1 MPVMDKTV
9 ESPAWESLFPDAVYF
24 TEAGADHT
32 SMGVGGRIDMLLNP
46 KSVEDLTEM
55 IRLLNRQGT
64 AHAIVGNWTN
74 LIITDK
80 GYRGALICTR
90 GLNRI
95 DTLQQREAS
104 MRIRAEAGAS
114 LSEVVALAVRENL
127 TGFEFCAGI
136 PGSVGGGVRMNA
148 GAYGHSISEVLE
160 TVTLM
165 DAQGA
170 VQRLEKQELQ
180 FDYRNFHLPEDTMI
194 VEAVFRLWKDPEG
207 QVGEKVKKIM
217 EERRN
222 KHPLQYKNAG
232 SIFKNPKEIPA
243 GRLIEEAGLKG
254 YVIGDAMISEKHGNF
269 IINRGHATADDILA
283 LIHHVQERIQ
293 RDRGVVLELEVK
305 LLGER

>member
-1 MPVMDKTV
+1 MPVMDNTV
-9 ESPAWESLFPDAVYF
+9 ESPAWEALFPGAVYF
-24 TEAGADHT
+24 DQAGAAYT
-32 SMGVGGRIDMLLNP
+32 SMGVGGRIDMILYP
-46 KSVEDLTEM
+46 KSANDLAEM
-55 IRLLNRQGT
+55 IRLLNRQGI

-74 LIITDK
+74 LIITEK

-95 DTLQQREAS
+95 DTTQHAEAP
-104 MRIRAEAGAS
+104 MRVRAEAGVS
-114 LSEVVALAVRENL
+114 LAELVALSVRKNL

-148 GAYGHSISEVLE
+148 GAYGHSISEVLQ

-165 DAQGA
+165 DAQGT
-170 VQRLEKQELQ
+170 VHLLEKQELR
-180 FDYRNFHLPEDTMI
+180 FGYRNFHLPEDTVI
-194 VEAVFRLWKDPEG
+194 VEAAFRLQNDREG
-207 QVGEKVKKIM
+207 QVGEKVRKIM
-217 EERRN
+217 EDRRN

-232 SIFKNPKEIPA
+232 SIFKNPQDQPA

-254 YVIGDAMISEKHGNF
+254 FAVGDAMISEKHGNF
-269 IINRGHATADDILA
+269 IINRGQATADDILA

-305 LLGER
+305 FLGER

>member
-46 KSVEDLTEM
+46 KSVKDLTEM

-104 MRIRAEAGAS
+104 MWIRAEAGAS

-283 LIHHVQERIQ
+283 LIHHVQERIH

>member
-95 DTLQQREAS
+95 DTLPQREAS
-104 MRIRAEAGAS
+104 MWIRAEAGAS

>member
-46 KSVEDLTEM
+46 KSVKDLTEM

-283 LIHHVQERIQ
+283 LIHHVQERIH

>member
-1 MPVMDKTV
+1 MRVTDKTV
-9 ESPAWESLFPDAVYF
+9 ECLAWESLFPDAVYF
-24 TEAGADHT
+24 SEAGTDHT
-32 SMGVGGRIDMLLNP
+32 SMGVGGRIDMLLYP
-46 KSVEDLTEM
+46 KSVKDLAEM

-74 LIITDK
+74 LIVTDK
-80 GYRGALICTR
+80 GYRGALICTGR
-90 GLNRI
+90 LNRI
-95 DTLQQREAS
+95 DILQHDEAS
-104 MRIRAEAGAS
+104 VQIRAEAGAS

-148 GAYGHSISEVLE
+148 GAYSHSISEVLE
-160 TVTLM
+160 AATLM

-170 VQRLEKQELQ
+170 VRRLERQELH
-180 FDYRNFHLPEDTMI
+180 FDYRNFRLPENSGI
-194 VEAVFRLWKDPEG
+194 IEAAFRLKHDPEG
-207 QVGEKVKKIM
+207 HVCEKVNKIM
-217 EERRN
+217 QERRN

-254 YVIGDAMISEKHGNF
+254 YAIGDAVISEKHGNF
-269 IINRGHATADDILA
+269 IINRGHATADDVLA
-283 LIHHVQERIQ
+283 LIHHIQ
-293 RDRGVVLELEVK
+293 QCIHRDRGVVLELEVK

>member
-1 MPVMDKTV
+1 MDKTV
-9 ESPAWESLFPDAVYF
+9 EGPAWESLFPDAVYF
-24 TEAGADHT
+24 AEAGAEHT
-32 SMGVGGRIDMLLNP
+32 SMGVGGRIDMLLYP
-46 KSVEDLTEM
+46 KSVKDLTEM
-55 IRLLNRQGT
+55 IRLLKRQGI
-64 AHAIVGNWTN
+64 AHAVVGNWTN

-90 GLNRI
+90 RLNRI
-95 DTLQQREAS
+95 DIVQHSEAS

-114 LSEVVALAVRENL
+114 LSEVVALAVQENL

-148 GAYGHSISEVLE
+148 GAYGHSLSEVLE

-165 DAQGA
+165 DAQGT
-170 VQRLEKQELQ
+170 VQLLEKQELR
-180 FDYRNFHLPEDTMI
+180 FDYRNFYLPENTMI
-194 VEAVFRLWKDPEG
+194 VEAVFRLQNDPEEH
-207 QVGEKVKKIM
+207 VDEKVKKIM

-254 YVIGDAMISEKHGNF
+254 CAIGDAMISEKHGNF

-283 LIHHVQERIQ
+283 LIHRVQERIQ